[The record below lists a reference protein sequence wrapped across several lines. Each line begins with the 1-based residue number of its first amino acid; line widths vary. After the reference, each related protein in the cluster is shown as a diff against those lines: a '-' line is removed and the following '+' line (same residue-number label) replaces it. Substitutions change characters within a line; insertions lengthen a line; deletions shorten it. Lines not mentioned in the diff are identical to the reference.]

1 MGSAL
6 IVDIGLSRAVLYAA
20 FSREILKTVAEFL
33 KDISGFSP
41 TLPERIMSVSAIF
54 QPGYAFA

>member
-6 IVDIGLSRAVLYAA
+6 IVDIGPARAVSYAA
-20 FSREILKTVAEFL
+20 FSREILKTIAELL
-33 KDISGFSP
+33 KDISEFSP

-54 QPGYAFA
+54 QPDYAFA